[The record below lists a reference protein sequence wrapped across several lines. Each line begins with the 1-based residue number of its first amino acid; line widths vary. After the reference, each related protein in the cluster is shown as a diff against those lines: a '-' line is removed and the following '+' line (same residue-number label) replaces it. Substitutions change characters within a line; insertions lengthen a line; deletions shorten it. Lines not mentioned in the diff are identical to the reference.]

1 MFEVVIIGLS
11 LHNWTNVT
19 NVDTTQL
26 WAHYSGFWRQG
37 GVVNICNHQVFP
49 FQLSELVERVLNED
63 KLCITLGGD
72 HAIGI
77 GTIQVL
83 FIKVHTIYSQ
93 YLIKRNESKF
103 YV

>member
-1 MFEVVIIGLS
+1 MTTAGSTEL
-11 LHNWTNVT
+11 
-19 NVDTTQL
+19 TQL
-26 WAHYSGFWRQG
+26 RFWRQG
-37 GVVNICNHQVFP
+37 GVVNICNHQVFFP

-83 FIKVHTIYSQ
+83 LLINGNEMQSLK
-93 YLIKRNESKF
+93 YLMYKISL
-103 YV
+103 

>member
-1 MFEVVIIGLS
+1 MLRYTMFKDVIIGLS
-11 LHNWTNVT
+11 LHNCTNVT
-19 NVDTTQL
+19 NVDITQL

-77 GTIQVL
+77 GTIQVK
-83 FIKVHTIYSQ
+83 F
-93 YLIKRNESKF
+93 RFSKKATKN
-103 YV
+103 